1 MQYRKFGK
9 TNFQSSI
16 LGFGCMRFPTLNK
29 KIDQEK
35 SKKMIYYAIDHG
47 VNYLD
52 TAYPYHEG
60 ESEAFLGKILTGD
73 YRKKVKIATK
83 LPCWL
88 VEKKADFNKFLNEQ
102 LARLKTEHIDFYLLH
117 GLYSDRW
124 EKMLKLGA
132 LDFCE
137 KAITDGRIGHIGF
150 SFHGTPDLFIEII
163 DTYNN
168 WTMCLMQYNYMNEH
182 LQAGTRGLKHAAA
195 KGLAVVIMEP
205 LLGGLLARPPADIKK
220 VFKEENR
227 NPVQMALNWIWNKP
241 EVTTILSGMSSMEHV
256 KQNIK
261 LAEGATADML
271 STEEMNLITK
281 VHDMYKSVDPIPC
294 TKCRYCM
301 PCPNG
306 VDIPRNFELYNLA
319 ITFKEP
325 MLGKSHYNWHTPVSE
340 QAGSCISCGVCEPEC
355 PQKIKISEWMPRIH
369 KALLLKE

>member
-60 ESEAFLGKILTGD
+60 ESESFLGKILAGD

-88 VEKKADFNKFLNEQ
+88 VEEKDDFDKFLNEQ
-102 LARLKTEHIDFYLLH
+102 LSRLKTEHIDFYLLH

-124 EKMLKLGA
+124 GKMLQLGA
-132 LDFCE
+132 LEFCE
-137 KAITDGRIGHIGF
+137 KAVADGRIGHIGF
-150 SFHGTPDLFIEII
+150 SYHGTADLFIEII

-168 WTMCLMQYNYMNEH
+168 WTMCLIQYNYMNED
-182 LQAGTRGLKHAAA
+182 LQAGTRGLKYAAA

-205 LLGGLLARPPADIKK
+205 LLGGLLARPPANIQKI
-220 VFKEENR
+220 FKEKNR

-241 EVTTILSGMSSMEHV
+241 EGTAILSGMNSMEQV
-256 KQNIK
+256 EQNIK
-261 LAEGATADML
+261 LAEKAKANML
-271 STEEMNLITK
+271 STEEMDLITK
-281 VHDMYKSVDPIPC
+281 VHDIYRSVNPIPC

-325 MLGKSHYNWHTPVSE
+325 MQGKSHYNWHTPVAE
-340 QAGSCISCGVCEPEC
+340 QAGSCIGCGDCEPEC
-355 PQKIKISEWMPRIH
+355 PQKIKISDWMPRIH
-369 KALLLKE
+369 KALLLEE